1 MDQKF
6 ILVVLCSIALA
17 PAAKSAE
24 STDPSEITR
33 LNASDSKQWRIM
45 VPVFTTRSRTTAR
58 KGFPSMSTVKR
69 NGQITLN
76 NNGQGTR
83 KMTTVQKGKRPFRT
97 STTVKRVPQT
107 PRIPLDGISGKLKNA
122 PTNRPMLRASTTTR
136 RTSTAGRAPLVAPFS
151 LFGIQLYS
159 AIPFAP
165 SETSTTEDPIGVY
178 PDEEGSFNS
187 TWPEYAYGEETE
199 FTLSDYIY
207 GLIPENTTTTDAGIV
222 VTEAI
227 TTNTAMSTNITTTVN
242 PKMVRKR
249 RKKTTTATTT
259 VSTPRSG
266 VAIIRVKRK
275 RTTVAPIVV
284 A

>member
-1 MDQKF
+1 MANHGSRIHHQ
-6 ILVVLCSIALA
+6 IAQS
-17 PAAKSAE
+17 P
-24 STDPSEITR
+24 DVTR
-33 LNASDSKQWRIM
+33 Y
-45 VPVFTTRSRTTAR
+45 
-58 KGFPSMSTVKR
+58 
-69 NGQITLN
+69 N
-76 NNGQGTR
+76 NN
-83 KMTTVQKGKRPFRT
+83 
-97 STTVKRVPQT
+97 STYVDSWP
-107 PRIPLDGISGKLKNA
+107 G
-122 PTNRPMLRASTTTR
+122 
-136 RTSTAGRAPLVAPFS
+136 
-151 LFGIQLYS
+151 S

-207 GLIPENTTTTDAGIV
+207 GLIPENTTATDAGIV

-266 VAIIRVKRK
+266 VAMIRVKRK